1 MSIAA
6 LRRDGQDWLLSVR
19 VQPRASR
26 TQFAGMQGD
35 RLRVRLNAPPVE
47 GRANTAL
54 IEFVAAAC
62 GVAKSRVTLERG
74 VSGREKCLRIHGL
87 VEIPAALQGAIT
99 GTPDHG

>member
-1 MSIAA
+1 M
-6 LRRDGQDWLLSVR
+6 QD
-19 VQPRASR
+19 
-26 TQFAGMQGD
+26 D

-74 VSGREKCLRIHGL
+74 STGRAKCLRIHGL
-87 VEIPAALQGAIT
+87 DEIPAALQCAIS
-99 GTPDHG
+99 GTPEDG